1 MITDA
6 RSLWELIERRVA
18 ETPDTTMLV
27 DEDLR
32 TMTYRESRDAAGR
45 AAAGRA
51 ELGVGEGTPVS
62 WALPTWIESLVL
74 VGALSRLG
82 AIQNPILPIYR
93 HREVGFVANQTGA
106 KLLIVPSTWKG
117 FDYEGMAREI
127 AAAQP
132 GLDVLIV
139 DRKLP
144 DADPAPLAPPPT
156 PPSSPDDAPVRWAF
170 YTSGTTADPKGARHT
185 DRTIMASAYGM
196 TKALAIEPGD
206 VSALAFPFTHI
217 GGIGWLVRSVF
228 VRVKTIGIQSLHPP
242 PADPRLPR

>member
-32 TMTYRESRDAAGR
+32 TVTYREYGAAAER
-45 AAAGRA
+45 AAAGLA

-82 AIQNPILPIYR
+82 AVQNPILPIYR
-93 HREVGFVANQTGA
+93 HREVGFVAKQTGA

-132 GLDVLIV
+132 GLDVLVV

-144 DADPAPLAPPPT
+144 AADATIVARRRAGAVGVLHVGDDRRPEGRPAHRPH
-156 PPSSPDDAPVRWAF
+156 DHGVGVRH
-170 YTSGTTADPKGARHT
+170 DEGAC
-185 DRTIMASAYGM
+185 DRTG
-196 TKALAIEPGD
+196 
-206 VSALAFPFTHI
+206 
-217 GGIGWLVRSVF
+217 
-228 VRVKTIGIQSLHPP
+228 
-242 PADPRLPR
+242 

>member
-1 MITDA
+1 LLGPDRIHRVRRRSLHGGQHRVDGRRDHRLTKGGDMITDA

-32 TMTYRESRDAAGR
+32 TMTYREYRDAAER
-45 AAAGRA
+45 AAAGLA

-82 AIQNPILPIYR
+82 AVQNPILPIYR
-93 HREVGFVANQTGA
+93 HREVGFVAKQTGA

-127 AAAQP
+127 AAAQS

-144 DADPAPLAPPPT
+144 DADPASLAPAAT
-156 PPSSPDDAPVRWAF
+156 PPSSSDAVPVRWAF
-170 YTSGTTADPKGARHT
+170 YTPGTTADPKGAQAT
-185 DRTIMASAYGM
+185 DRTIPAPARGRP
-196 TKALAIEPGD
+196 KARA
-206 VSALAFPFTHI
+206 
-217 GGIGWLVRSVF
+217 
-228 VRVKTIGIQSLHPP
+228 
-242 PADPRLPR
+242 